1 MVVVAGVDVGKAN
14 LDVSI
19 SEGPVLRFDNT
30 ARGHYQ
36 VAETPYGAGR
46 HHDRV

>member
-19 SEGPVLRFDNT
+19 SRGSGAPVRQHGE
-30 ARGHYQ
+30 GHYQ

>member
-14 LDVSI
+14 LDVSV
-19 SEGPVLRFDNT
+19 SEGPVLRV
-30 ARGHYQ
+30 RQHGEGHYQ
-36 VAETPYGAGR
+36 VAETPYGAGC